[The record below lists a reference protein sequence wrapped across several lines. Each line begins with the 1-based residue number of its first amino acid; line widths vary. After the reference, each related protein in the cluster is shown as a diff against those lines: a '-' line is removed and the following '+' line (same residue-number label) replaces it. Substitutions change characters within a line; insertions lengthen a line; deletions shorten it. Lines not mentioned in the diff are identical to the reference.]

1 MEYIFCKKISDIS
14 TLNGFIIFIVYIFL
28 KLKYKIVV
36 KKIINKPSDF
46 VKESIDGLIK
56 SHPDVYALA
65 KDNIRVITR
74 AKKALHKVGI
84 ITGGGSGHLPVFTG
98 YVGEGFLD
106 ACAIGSVFASPSVE
120 QIASAIR
127 NAENGN
133 GVLCVLGNYGG
144 DVMNFEMACEIVG
157 SEGINTKTIIVADD
171 IASASEKEKLKRR
184 GIAGMIFVFK
194 VAGAIA
200 ETGAS
205 LEDVFKTSTEA
216 NNNIRTLGVAL
227 SPCILPEAGKP
238 TFNINNDEIEIG
250 MGIHGEPGIKREKL
264 KPANE
269 LVDDLYKRI
278 IEDSKLTANDNVAIM
293 INSLGATPLEE
304 LYIISKRVNENLLN
318 SKINNLKTYVGRY
331 ATSMEMAGMSIT
343 TIKLSDNLKKHLF
356 ATSSCPFWT
365 N

>member
-1 MEYIFCKKISDIS
+1 M
-14 TLNGFIIFIVYIFL
+14 
-28 KLKYKIVV
+28 
-36 KKIINKPSDF
+36 KKIINNPSNF
-46 VKESIDGLIK
+46 VEESIDGLIK

-65 KDNIRVITR
+65 KDNNRVITR
-74 AKKALHKVGI
+74 AKKASNKVGI
-84 ITGGGSGHLPVFTG
+84 VTGGGSGHLPVFTG
-98 YVGEGFLD
+98 YVGKGFLD

-120 QIASAIR
+120 QMASAIR
-127 NAENGN
+127 NADNGN

-157 SEGINTKTIIVADD
+157 SEGIKTKTVIVADD
-171 IASASEKEKLKRR
+171 IASASEEEKLKRR

-200 ETGAS
+200 ETGTS
-205 LEDVFKTSTEA
+205 LDDVFKTATEV
-216 NNNIRTLGVAL
+216 NSNIRTLGVAL

-238 TFNINNDEIEIG
+238 TFEINDDEIEIG

-264 KPANE
+264 KSAD
-269 LVDDLYKRI
+269 LIVDDLFDRI
-278 IEDSKLTANDNVAIM
+278 IKDAKLKDKDEVSIM

-304 LYIISKRVNENLLN
+304 LYIISKRVNENLL
-318 SKINNLKTYVGRY
+318 KNNIQNKKSYVGRY

-343 TIKLSDNLKKHLF
+343 ILKLSENLKKYLF
-356 ATSSCPFWT
+356 SQSECPFWT